1 MHSEL
6 QWLTLLFNLATQRFQ
21 TNCTS
26 CLSHHRLHFSRA
38 FSVMSYTIQ
47 LSFYTEGEGG
57 GHWNSLPPFPLPPK
71 FDCLN
76 SYMYNRVYDVVTKYS
91 TILALKFVQSFYKA
105 VVGELTRMRPFNA
118 STYISHPQK
127 KILYETL
134 LHLEPPSWCTVCP
147 WKHIW

>member
-21 TNCTS
+21 TNCAS
-26 CLSHHRLHFSRA
+26 CLNHHRLHFSRV

-47 LSFYTEGEGG
+47 LSFYTEGGG
-57 GHWNSLPPFPLPPK
+57 ALKFPPPFPPSPLPPK

-76 SYMYNRVYDVVTKYS
+76 SYNKVYNAVTKYS
-91 TILALKFVQSFYKA
+91 TILALKFVQSFYKT
-105 VVGELTRMRPFNA
+105 VVGESTRMRPFNA
-118 STYISHPQK
+118 STYISHSQEQT
-127 KILYETL
+127 LYETL
-134 LHLEPPSWCTVCP
+134 LCLEPPSWCTVCP